1 PRLLPACDSARI
13 RRRAGMRR
21 RGSPRPRP
29 PTGSR
34 TGFVASRFGDAS
46 PQMLPP
52 ARGIRTAAFCYRPAV
67 ARDVGIALDRFPM
80 RRVGLVVLAIGLTGF
95 LIASGV
101 HTRSAEAWETARWL
115 LLGVAVTGLVFTILP
130 GTTGR
135 AQ

>member
-1 PRLLPACDSARI
+1 
-13 RRRAGMRR
+13 MRR
-21 RGSPRPRP
+21 RGAPRPRR

-34 TGFVASRFGDAS
+34 AGFFACRFGLRSAANATPS
-46 PQMLPP
+46 PGNSNRRL
-52 ARGIRTAAFCYRPAV
+52 CYRPAG

-130 GTTGR
+130 GRTGP